1 MTKKI
6 PIIILCFSCCI
17 IFINATKETM
27 PGCDAPLVGGHTGAP
42 GETACNGC
50 HPGTLN
56 SGPATFTFDLG
67 TTTYVAGQTYTGTVR
82 IGQASMPKFGFSGL
96 ALKDS
101 TNTTIGAFSLIEAVR
116 TRTYTDGPRKYVSH
130 TPCGADSANANSWI
144 FRWTAPSANVGNIT
158 LYVGLLAANHSHSTA
173 GDFSYTSSKLL
184 TYQAMSGINEN
195 EIKFS
200 YEVYPNPVTDNL
212 YISFDSENKAALL
225 EITIYDISGKKIY
238 YSKTDEDKLN
248 VDISDWSK
256 GIYYVNVKQG
266 TSSVNKKI
274 ILP

>member
-6 PIIILCFSCCI
+6 PIILLCLSCCI
-17 IFINATKETM
+17 IFINATKEAL
-27 PGCDAPLVGGHTGAP
+27 PGVCDAPLVGGHTGAP

-56 SGPATFTFDLG
+56 SGAATFTFDLG

-82 IGQASMPKFGFSGL
+82 INQAGMQKFGFSGL

-101 TNTTIGAFSLIEAVR
+101 NNTTIGAFALIDAVR

-144 FRWTAPSANVGNIT
+144 FTWTAPPTNVGNIT

-173 GDFSYTSSKLL
+173 SDFSYTSSKLL
-184 TYQAMSGINEN
+184 TYQSFAGIKEEGNGYN
-195 EIKFS
+195 YNI
-200 YEVYPNPVTDNL
+200 YPNPSTGELNINL
-212 YISFDSENKAALL
+212 YSENSDNEFEMSITNALGQ
-225 EITIYDISGKKIY
+225 EVYNKNGAISERVSTIH
-238 YSKTDEDKLN
+238 
-248 VDISDWSK
+248 WAK
-256 GIYYVNVKQG
+256 GIYNVKLKKG
-266 TSSVNKKI
+266 TAVKSKI
-274 ILP
+274 IIIE